1 MEIGYTLAKTGLLAT
16 SSPSPGARRRRA
28 SSTRSSPTTSV
39 PGSTSRGTA
48 LRLERDRRDRRGDR
62 AAALWHRRCLPAHP
76 DPPRHRRPAAV
87 ESMRLLWQGGELD
100 APRQALHGRPLPH
113 QQRSGR
119 PGRARNRDR
128 TAAGSGARRTRRRRP
143 VRRRGRLTIPRAART
158 RTQTRPAATTPRAC
172 PGQGRHRLL
181 LTCGFEEDGERALAV
196 CQDSRVRVPSA
207 CARER
212 RREVRAH
219 LSRLFSENPVRLGAP
234 LAAASDRN
242 RHMVAHWSRP
252 SGFGLDDHRWR
263 RSA

>member
-128 TAAGSGARRTRRRRP
+128 TAAGSARSSPWSTHHSPRSPHPDADASGRNDPESLPRPGPAPAPPNVWLRRRR
-143 VRRRGRLTIPRAART
+143 
-158 RTQTRPAATTPRAC
+158 
-172 PGQGRHRLL
+172 
-181 LTCGFEEDGERALAV
+181 
-196 CQDSRVRVPSA
+196 
-207 CARER
+207 
-212 RREVRAH
+212 
-219 LSRLFSENPVRLGAP
+219 
-234 LAAASDRN
+234 
-242 RHMVAHWSRP
+242 
-252 SGFGLDDHRWR
+252 
-263 RSA
+263 